1 MTEDERPGDPRGKRE
16 AHREESP
23 RGGGGEDLRNVIS
36 RLGADKESDRYKAK
50 SQTLGQS
57 RTQESC
63 EPYSRRTAPNEHRKR
78 RHKYDIGPP
87 LTRCDGNARSDG

>member
-16 AHREESP
+16 AQREESP
-23 RGGGGEDLRNVIS
+23 RGGGGEDLRNVIN

-57 RTQESC
+57 RTWESC
-63 EPYSRRTAPNEHRKR
+63 EPYSRSLDPNEHRKR
-78 RHKYDIGPP
+78 RHKYDTGP
-87 LTRCDGNARSDG
+87 R